1 MDHLVSMSVEE
12 AVLLGY
18 LVIVRRKNYVSY
30 RPTDKY
36 KETMNPANAIENCI
50 VETAAGDFLVEG
62 KKVSIIGEDETVK
75 LLGEGQITRPSG
87 KLIGETSFFGRLLTK
102 KVPL

>member
-1 MDHLVSMSVEE
+1 
-12 AVLLGY
+12 
-18 LVIVRRKNYVSY
+18 
-30 RPTDKY
+30 
-36 KETMNPANAIENCI
+36 
-50 VETAAGDFLVEG
+50 
-62 KKVSIIGEDETVK
+62 